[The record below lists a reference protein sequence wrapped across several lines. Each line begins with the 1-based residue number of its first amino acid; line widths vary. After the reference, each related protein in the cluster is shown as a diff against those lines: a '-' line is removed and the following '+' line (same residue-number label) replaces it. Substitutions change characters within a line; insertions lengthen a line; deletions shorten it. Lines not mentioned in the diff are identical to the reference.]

1 MKITEIE
8 FDITWNGREGS
19 HMVMVDTGEETIYL
33 DRQQLMD
40 MLEAL
45 READESL

>member
-1 MKITEIE
+1 MKVTEIE
-8 FDITWNGREGS
+8 FDITWDGREG
-19 HMVMVDTGEETIYL
+19 HHLVMVDTGEETIYL
-33 DRQQLMD
+33 EKSKLLE